1 MNHVLRLVLIALAV
15 GASAAEV
22 APLPPAAAA
31 SPTVATVNGAALT
44 LRDVENA
51 LLKKEGADLVEE
63 WVHAQLEKLDFTSL
77 KNDDVILSIG
87 FNKITRQEIAD
98 GLLRRGAGKVR
109 DELIKIRLV
118 EQAVAEAGIVIDQAL
133 LDATYARIAKRF
145 EAQWAERGDTR
156 IDFTNY
162 LQMKEKQTPE
172 QFRAQPGFRM
182 LAGLQALVH
191 QEAAHE
197 VNELELRAWFDIHRE
212 RWRVSEAVDLDLIAI
227 PYQPEP
233 GPDGKPVVTQ
243 AERDRLMAVMLQLQ
257 RQIVKKQVSFAQT
270 WALYAKSWDAEVR
283 EGGHLGFV
291 DRQGRRDGATA
302 KTRVLGPDL
311 MAALWAV
318 DKPGTLLPPIASD
331 WGVELA
337 GYRGRRA
344 AREPVF
350 EQVRDE
356 VRAARIDETLEARTD
371 GLLKRLKDKAKITY
385 KSLPEIIH
393 GKR

>member
-1 MNHVLRLVLIALAV
+1 MNRVIQCVLIALASRV
-15 GASAAEV
+15 SAADV
-22 APLPPAAAA
+22 APPALPAPT
-31 SPTVATVNGAALT
+31 SPTVATVNGVPLT
-44 LRDVENA
+44 LRNLEDA

-63 WVHAQLEKLDFTSL
+63 WVHGQLEHLDFTSL
-77 KNDDVILSIG
+77 KDDDIILSIG

-145 EAQWAERGDTR
+145 EAEWAEKGDTR
-156 IDFTNY
+156 IDFANY
-162 LQMKEKQTPE
+162 LQMKEKETPE

-191 QEAAHE
+191 QEAA
-197 VNELELRAWFDIHRE
+197 NEANDQELRAWFEAHRE
-212 RWRVSEAVDLDLIAI
+212 RWRVTEAVDLDVIAI

-243 AERDRLMAVMLQLQ
+243 AERDRLMSVMLQLQ
-257 RQIVKKQVSFAQT
+257 RQIVLKQVSFAQT

-283 EGGHLGFV
+283 DGGHLGYV

-302 KTRVLGPDL
+302 KTRILGPDL
-311 MAALWAV
+311 MKAVWAL

-356 VRAARIDETLEARTD
+356 VRAARIDETLEARTES
-371 GLLKRLKDKAKITY
+371 LLKRLKTKANIKY
-385 KSLPEIIH
+385 ESLPEIIH